1 MKLFKIMANAIG
13 PFLSSPGSAEIIFS
27 SISTNEFL
35 INFGTFAYW
44 YTNIRSDYTYGQG
57 IKAWPSGLSF
67 NPSNVYLTFISI
79 PVFIDNDTPSFP
91 TKLSSSKTNV
101 VFDVVAPIPA
111 GFGVQTLN
119 VCWFSNGI
127 AIYHDA
133 NGITVGISFILYE

>member
-91 TKLSSSKTNV
+91 TKLSSSKSSV
-101 VFDVVAPIPA
+101 SFDVIASMTSGIR
-111 GFGVQTLN
+111 VQTLR
-119 VCWFSNGI
+119 VCWFNNGI
-127 AIYHDA
+127 GVYHNA
-133 NGITVGISFILYE
+133 NGIIVGMSFILYE